1 VNIDKIGCA
10 LLKYKIHHFWFIV
23 IFILPLISCVKPDN
37 TGTSDSSNINI
48 ADMNLEIAIREAID
62 KPIGEISKEELE
74 QLTKLSGSNMGI
86 KSIEGIEYCIN
97 LKEIHLIGNEIS
109 NIDSLASLADDNN
122 LIELGLDANNIS
134 NISPL
139 RNFKSLEVLGLSDN
153 KITDVTDLSN
163 IDNIRFIG
171 LMKNDISSL
180 TPFLKSEFIDAG
192 DEIFVSMNPL
202 SPSAINFQIP
212 QLIAKGVIVYYNP

>member
-1 VNIDKIGCA
+1 
-10 LLKYKIHHFWFIV
+10 
-23 IFILPLISCVKPDN
+23 
-37 TGTSDSSNINI
+37 
-48 ADMNLEIAIREAID
+48 MNLEIAIREAID